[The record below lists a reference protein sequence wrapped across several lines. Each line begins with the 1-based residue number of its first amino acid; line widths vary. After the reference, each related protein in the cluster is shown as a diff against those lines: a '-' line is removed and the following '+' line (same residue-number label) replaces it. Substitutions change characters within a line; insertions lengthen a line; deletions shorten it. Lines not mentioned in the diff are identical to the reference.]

1 MYDKMILIRQ
11 FKTRKT
17 QDREQSDIKKVYL
30 SAFLAHRDKVGVL
43 GVLGGVLS
51 LCYTLGT
58 DVQTWSSFARQGF
71 LISVTHA
78 LFMRRVAD
86 FCIIK

>member
-30 SAFLAHRDKVGVL
+30 SAFLAHRDKVG
-43 GVLGGVLS
+43 GGGVESMLYPCCRHPDLVIFRS
-51 LCYTLGT
+51 PRISDLLLIVYEE
-58 DVQTWSSFARQGF
+58 SS
-71 LISVTHA
+71 
-78 LFMRRVAD
+78 
-86 FCIIK
+86 

>member
-30 SAFLAHRDKVGVL
+30 SAFLAHRDKVEG
-43 GVLGGVLS
+43 GGGGVELMLYPWCRRPDLVIFRS
-51 LCYTLGT
+51 PRISDLCY
-58 DVQTWSSFARQGF
+58 S
-71 LISVTHA
+71 
-78 LFMRRVAD
+78 
-86 FCIIK
+86 CIVY

>member
-30 SAFLAHRDKVGVL
+30 SAFLAHRDKVGGRGW
-43 GVLGGVLS
+43 GVELML
-51 LCYTLGT
+51 YP
-58 DVQTWSSFARQGF
+58 
-71 LISVTHA
+71 
-78 LFMRRVAD
+78 
-86 FCIIK
+86 

>member
-30 SAFLAHRDKVGVL
+30 SAHRDKVGGRGW
-43 GVLGGVLS
+43 GVELML
-51 LCYTLGT
+51 YP
-58 DVQTWSSFARQGF
+58 
-71 LISVTHA
+71 
-78 LFMRRVAD
+78 
-86 FCIIK
+86 

>member
-30 SAFLAHRDKVGVL
+30 SAFLAHRDKVEG
-43 GVLGGVLS
+43 GGGVELMLYPWCRRPDLVIFRS
-51 LCYTLGT
+51 PRISDLLLIVYEE
-58 DVQTWSSFARQGF
+58 SS
-71 LISVTHA
+71 
-78 LFMRRVAD
+78 
-86 FCIIK
+86 

>member
-1 MYDKMILIRQ
+1 MNDKMILIRQ

-30 SAFLAHRDKVGVL
+30 SAFLAHRDKVW
-43 GVLGGVLS
+43 GGKVLS
-51 LCYTLGT
+51 LCYTLSA

>member
-30 SAFLAHRDKVGVL
+30 SAFLAHRDKVEG
-43 GVLGGVLS
+43 GGVLS
-51 LCYTLGT
+51 LCYTLGA

>member
-30 SAFLAHRDKVGVL
+30 SAFLAHRDKVEG
-43 GVLGGVLS
+43 GGVELMLYPWCRRPDLHLS
-51 LCYTLGT
+51 L
-58 DVQTWSSFARQGF
+58 AK
-71 LISVTHA
+71 
-78 LFMRRVAD
+78 D
-86 FCIIK
+86 F

>member
-30 SAFLAHRDKVGVL
+30 SAFFIETKWRG
-43 GVLGGVLS
+43 GGGVELMLYPWCRRPDLVIFRS
-51 LCYTLGT
+51 PRISDLCYSCI
-58 DVQTWSSFARQGF
+58 VYEESS
-71 LISVTHA
+71 
-78 LFMRRVAD
+78 
-86 FCIIK
+86 

>member
-17 QDREQSDIKKVYL
+17 QDREQSDIKNVYL
-30 SAFLAHRDKVGVL
+30 SAFLAHRDKVG
-43 GVLGGVLS
+43 GGGDGVLS
-51 LCYTLGT
+51 LCYTLSA

-71 LISVTHA
+71 LICYS

>member
-43 GVLGGVLS
+43 GVLGG
-51 LCYTLGT
+51 C
-58 DVQTWSSFARQGF
+58 
-71 LISVTHA
+71 
-78 LFMRRVAD
+78 
-86 FCIIK
+86 

>member
-30 SAFLAHRDKVGVL
+30 SAFLAHRDKVEG
-43 GVLGGVLS
+43 GGGVLS
-51 LCYTLGT
+51 LCYTLGA
-58 DVQTWSSFARQGF
+58 DGQTWSSFARQGF
-71 LISVTHA
+71 LICYS
-78 LFMRRVAD
+78 LFMKRVAD